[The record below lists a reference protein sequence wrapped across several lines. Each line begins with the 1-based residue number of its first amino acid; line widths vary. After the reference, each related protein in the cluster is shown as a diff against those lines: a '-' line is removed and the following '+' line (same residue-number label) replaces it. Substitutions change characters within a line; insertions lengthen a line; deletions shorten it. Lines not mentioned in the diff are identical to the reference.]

1 MKEQTV
7 NLLLAEMD
15 EVYQTLRLRLDG
27 LTDEEF
33 FWEPVPGCWTVHL
46 GEDGRWWVD
55 YVDPALSRRP
65 SRPSAGG
72 WCSSRLA
79 R

>member
-15 EVYQTLRLRLDG
+15 EVYPTLRLRLEG

-33 FWEPVPGCWTVHL
+33 FWEPVPSCWTVRL
-46 GEDGRWWVD
+46 GEDGH
-55 YVDPALSRRP
+55 
-65 SRPSAGG
+65 
-72 WCSSRLA
+72 
-79 R
+79 